1 MKKFTSTVIAL
12 AAAIASNAAVVNFS
26 YNTDNGEL
34 AAFGYDKKETLN
46 VAIRID
52 DPSLVGAKVTSMS
65 VPVTIDFK
73 TVGLGECSAFLTTEL
88 SRDGKT
94 NVADICT
101 EAAVVDEKGN
111 LTCTFSQPYTI
122 TDKGVYVGYSI
133 PIVSYPDGASVK
145 PIAVVD
151 GVNNNGLYIFASRSV
166 ISWTSKSA
174 DLGAV
179 SAMVVTLDADLPA
192 NAAALSLNPKYVAL
206 CGENNNIKARLS
218 NFGLN
223 AIGSIEYSYTI
234 ADKTTVASVDVSPE
248 IAANFGASG
257 SVTLDIE
264 APAKSGEYN
273 MEVTL
278 TKVNGVAYDGNTA
291 SAQVIVSPIP
301 VANRPLVEEFTGL
314 WCGNCP
320 LGYAA
325 LETLNEAF
333 PGDFVALAYHN
344 GDPMEVMS
352 SYPVDVNSYGYPCAT
367 VNRDG
372 LYTPSRLYST
382 WPAAADKIVNSVVSV
397 DLEWANEEKT
407 IIRSTTKVQ
416 FAEDQKGT
424 DYRIGACLVSDGLTN
439 PSWVQSNYFSSN
451 APTGNKIFD
460 ELFIGTS
467 SQVTGLVFNDV
478 VLSFPNKY
486 GKANSLPAQVKAV
499 QEVTYVEDFDLN
511 KIRNTGALPSNPI
524 QNIENLRVVGV
535 LFNSKGAPLN
545 CASSAYSTAG
555 GKLDYVG
562 LAAPVIYNY
571 SIAADG
577 KSADVTFSLPA
588 EYIGDDI
595 ELIPNGTPIGTGSSV
610 SKYFRFAIYVNGKI
624 YTFTPAAYPGLKS
637 DANNIVFA
645 DSDVKNI
652 TYADGRMTVKVFADD
667 IKELGVQSIYLYGS
681 AFESTVTI
689 ADENTSISEFEADG
703 VTVKSV
709 SYYDLQGREISAP
722 RAGSIAV
729 CRMEMTDGSVRS
741 QKVKY

>member
-12 AAAIASNAAVVNFS
+12 AAALATNAAVVNFT

-34 AAFGYDKKETLN
+34 ASFGYDKKETVY

-65 VPVTIDFK
+65 VPVTVDFK
-73 TVGLGECSAFLTTEL
+73 TTTLGQCTAFLTTEL
-88 SRDGKT
+88 DRDGKT
-94 NVADICT
+94 NLADICT
-101 EAAVVDEKGN
+101 ENASIDENGT
-111 LTCTFSQPYTI
+111 LSCTFSEPYTI
-122 TDKGVYVGYSI
+122 TDKGVYVGYSL
-133 PIVSYPDGASVK
+133 PIESFPANASVK
-145 PIAVVD
+145 PVAVVD
-151 GVNNNGLYIFASRSV
+151 GVAAGGLYVFASRSV
-166 ISWTSKSA
+166 IQWTAKSS

-192 NAAALSLNPKYVAL
+192 NAAAISLNPRYVAL
-206 CGENNNIKARLS
+206 CGEKNIIKARIS

-223 AIGSIEYSYTI
+223 EISSVEYSYTI
-234 ADKTTVASVDVSPE
+234 GDKTSVASAEVSP
-248 IAANFGASG
+248 AVSANFGATGTAS
-257 SVTLDIE
+257 LEIE
-264 APAKSGEYN
+264 APAANGEYN
-273 MEVTL
+273 MELTL
-278 TKVNGVAYDGNTA
+278 TKVNGETYAGNTA
-291 SAQVIVSPIP
+291 SAQVVVSAIP
-301 VANRPLVEEFTGL
+301 VTNRPLVEEFTGL

-333 PGDFVALAYHN
+333 PGEFVALAYHN

-397 DLEWANEEKT
+397 DLSWANEEKT

-416 FAEDQKGT
+416 FAEDQKGA

-467 SQVTGLVFNDV
+467 SQVAGLVFNDV

-486 GKANSLPAQVKAV
+486 GKTNSLPAQIKAV

-524 QNIENLRVVGV
+524 QNIEDLRVVGV

-555 GKLDYVG
+555 GKLEYVG
-562 LAAPVIYNY
+562 LAAPVIYSH

-577 KSADVTFSLPA
+577 KSAEVTFSLPA
-588 EYIGDDI
+588 EYIGGDVSV
-595 ELIPNGTPIGTGSSV
+595 IPNGTPVGTGSSV
-610 SKYFRFAIYVNGKI
+610 SKYFRFAIYVNGGI

-652 TYADGRMTVKVFADD
+652 TYADGKMTVKVFADD
-667 IKELGVQSIYLYGS
+667 IKELGVQSIYLLGS
-681 AFESTVTI
+681 AYESQVTI
-689 ADENTSISEFEADG
+689 CDESNSISEFEAEG
-703 VTVKSV
+703 AAVRSV

-722 RAGSIAV
+722 RAGSISV
-729 CRMEMTDGSVRS
+729 CRMVMTDGSVRS
-741 QKVKY
+741 SKVKY